1 MARPS
6 FVPPSDPTR
15 DHLAAAHALSPGC
28 STRAYVDTL
37 ALLNQLGKD
46 HVLQVSQ
53 FAHKISPSQPSP
65 PPPNNPSSGCWAKR
79 SYSWKASCLTTILHL
94 QHLQFNLQH
103 LRILHL
109 WKHLT
114 AISVLNIIFVQ
125 TKNPNNLNVNI
136 WQGAGAW
143 IQVPVVVPW
152 CARHRE
158 MRRSAIAAGRGP
170 YACQQSEGSKIH
182 LACTM
187 LQWPKGYTT

>member
-37 ALLNQLGKD
+37 ALLNQLWKD

-103 LRILHL
+103 LTILHL

-114 AISVLNIIFVQ
+114 AVSVFNIFMFKPKIPTIWMSTSGKVLVLGFKFLLLSLDAHATGRWEEAQLRRVEGH
-125 TKNPNNLNVNI
+125 TPASNLKDL
-136 WQGAGAW
+136 
-143 IQVPVVVPW
+143 
-152 CARHRE
+152 
-158 MRRSAIAAGRGP
+158 RSI
-170 YACQQSEGSKIH
+170 
-182 LACTM
+182 
-187 LQWPKGYTT
+187 